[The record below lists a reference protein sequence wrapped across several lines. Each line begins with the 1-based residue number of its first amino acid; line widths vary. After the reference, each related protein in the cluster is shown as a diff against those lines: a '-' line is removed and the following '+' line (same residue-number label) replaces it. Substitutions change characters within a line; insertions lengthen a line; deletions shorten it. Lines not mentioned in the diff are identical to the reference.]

1 MADFEKAV
9 QKVIRREGGAK
20 FTDIAEDKGGA
31 TKYGISQRAFPNEN
45 IRNLTEARAKELYRL
60 NYWNKAQGDK
70 IASQAVAES
79 VFDACVNMGV
89 KPACK
94 LAQLAVDVI
103 PVDGIVGKDTLKA
116 LNAVDE
122 DLFLAKFALEKVGRY
137 AAICNKDRTQSK
149 FLLGWINRTMESA

>member
-1 MADFEKAV
+1 MANFEIAV

-31 TKYGISQRAFPNEN
+31 TKYGISQRAFPNED
-45 IRNLTEARAKELYRL
+45 IRNLTEVRAKELYRL

-70 IASQAVAES
+70 ISSQAVAES

-94 LAQLAVDVI
+94 
-103 PVDGIVGKDTLKA
+103 
-116 LNAVDE
+116 
-122 DLFLAKFALEKVGRY
+122 
-137 AAICNKDRTQSK
+137 
-149 FLLGWINRTMESA
+149 

>member
-1 MADFEKAV
+1 MET
-9 QKVIRREGGAK
+9 E
-20 FTDIAEDKGGA
+20 
-31 TKYGISQRAFPNEN
+31 YGISQRAFPIED

-70 IASQAVAES
+70 INSQAVAES

-94 LAQLAVDVI
+94 LAQSAAGAAL
-103 PVDGIVGKDTLKA
+103 VDGLVGTGTLKA
-116 LNAVDE
+116 INGLDE
-122 DLFLAKFALEKVGRY
+122 ELFLAKFALEKIGRY

-149 FLLGWINRTMESA
+149 FLLGWINRTLEQA